1 MKAVVQRVSSAS
13 VKIPEQ
19 NYYQN
24 IGKGLLILLGIKT
37 VDTLEDVIFVADKC
51 CNLRIFSQKD
61 AFAEDADDK
70 MNLSVKDID
79 GEVLIISQFTL
90 YGETAKGNRPS
101 FIDAAK
107 PDEAIPLYEKFVSRV
122 RLNLGDHKVKVGI
135 FGAMMDIQ
143 LVNYGPVTV
152 LVESKKI

>member
-1 MKAVVQRVSSAS
+1 MKAVVQRVKSAS
-13 VKIPEQ
+13 VTIPEQ
-19 NYYQN
+19 KYFQE
-24 IGKGLLILLGIKT
+24 IGKGLLILLGIKAG
-37 VDTLEDVIFVADKC
+37 DTEDDVNFIADKC
-51 CNLRIFSQKD
+51 CSLRIF
-61 AFAEDADDK
+61 EDAEDK
-70 MNLSVKDID
+70 MNRSVKEVN
-79 GEVLIISQFTL
+79 GEMLIIPQFTL

-122 RLNLGDHKVKVGI
+122 RMNLGDDKIKVGI

-152 LVESKKI
+152 LVESKK

>member
-1 MKAVVQRVSSAS
+1 MKAVVQRVKSAS
-13 VKIPEQ
+13 VTISEQ
-19 NYYQN
+19 NYFQE
-24 IGKGLLILLGIKT
+24 IGKGLLILLGIKAG
-37 VDTLEDVIFVADKC
+37 DTEDDVNFIADKC
-51 CNLRIFSQKD
+51 CNLRIF
-61 AFAEDADDK
+61 EDAEDK
-70 MNLSVKDID
+70 MNKSVKEVN
-79 GEVLIISQFTL
+79 GEMLIISQFTL

-122 RLNLGDHKVKVGI
+122 RMNLGDDKIKVGI

-152 LVESKKI
+152 LVESKK

>member
-1 MKAVVQRVSSAS
+1 MKAVLQRVKSAS
-13 VKIPEQ
+13 VRIPEQ
-19 NYYQN
+19 NYFQE

-37 VDTLEDVIFVADKC
+37 GDTEEDLNFVADKC
-51 CNLRIFSQKD
+51 CNLRIF
-61 AFAEDADDK
+61 EDAEDK
-70 MNLSVKDID
+70 MNRSVKEVN
-79 GEVLIISQFTL
+79 GEMLIISQFTL

-122 RLNLGDHKVKVGI
+122 KTNLGDDKVKVGI

-152 LVESKKI
+152 LVDSKK

>member
-1 MKAVVQRVSSAS
+1 MKAVVQRVKSAS
-13 VKIPEQ
+13 VTIPEQ
-19 NYYQN
+19 KYFQE
-24 IGKGLLILLGIKT
+24 IGKGLLILLGIKAG
-37 VDTLEDVIFVADKC
+37 DTEDDVNFIADKC
-51 CNLRIFSQKD
+51 CNLRIF
-61 AFAEDADDK
+61 EDAEDK
-70 MNLSVKDID
+70 MNRSVKEVN
-79 GEVLIISQFTL
+79 GEMLIISQFTL

-122 RLNLGDHKVKVGI
+122 RMNLGDDKIKVGI

-152 LVESKKI
+152 LVESKK